1 MTKTK
6 MLNNIKDELQ
16 KCNKCRI
23 CTSQQVFF
31 TGNPNAKIMFVGE
44 APGREEVKECKPFVG
59 GAGKNLTKYLE
70 QVGIDREKD
79 LYITNVVKCRPT
91 KEDNPNKNKTPDLN
105 EINACVHFLFDE
117 LEIVQPKLIVL
128 CGATAYKGLTGKNS
142 VTMGKIRGKIFQLEI
157 NGKSYD
163 AITIYHP
170 SYLMQYASQTQ
181 IDVTI
186 EDLKVVKNYL

>member
-1 MTKTK
+1 MTKIK
-6 MLNNIKDELQ
+6 MLNSIKDEL
-16 KCNKCRI
+16 KMCNKCRI

-31 TGNPNAKIMFVGE
+31 TGNPDAKIMFIGE

-70 QVGIDREKD
+70 QVGINREKD

-117 LEIVQPKLIVL
+117 VEIVQPKLIVL

-142 VTMGKIRGKIFQLEI
+142 VTMGKIRGKIFQLEL
-157 NGKSYD
+157 NGKSYE

-170 SYLMQYASQTQ
+170 SYLMQYASQEQ
-181 IDVTI
+181 IDTTI
-186 EDLKVVKNYL
+186 EDLKVVKTYL

>member
-70 QVGIDREKD
+70 QVGIDREND

-170 SYLMQYASQTQ
+170 SYLMQYASPAQ

-186 EDLKVVKNYL
+186 EDLKVIKTYL